1 MSGHY
6 EYSDWLGDN
15 VWVEDPPA
23 AKVAPVVAAGLPAL
37 AATQPA
43 PVAAAPIAPVV
54 ATPVAPVTPVTSAP
68 AAFDPKG
75 NLDAATLAA
84 LQDAYAKQGVGGMQ
98 DIGGYDSNGQQQ
110 FVPTTVNGFQ
120 INANLIANPNYVPQ
134 GADNSSPQ
142 SETMQGT
149 NVASYSKQVGDNVYV
164 YDTKGNLTSV
174 VPTGGRW
181 GGAIDMIKFLGPAI
195 LSGGL
200 GGAAGAGSA
209 MGLGTGTAATIGG
222 GAALGAGTAAL
233 TGGDILKGALL
244 GGLGGASNVGIG
256 DTGATVGQVTSGVNL
271 VKNLESGN
279 LFGAITGAANIAGA
293 GNTQIGE
300 TGLTI
305 NDLSKDVNLAKA
317 VISGNPQALMG
328 ALTSV
333 ASSATNSSNDANN
346 LINQYT
352 QTGAGTGAATPDYP
366 TNDLGFQQI
375 LGEFSNPKD
384 LSGNASVNVAS
395 NDNASAL
402 AALEDAKT
410 AAKIDSG
417 QTVDL
422 GEVSNNPPETELPP
436 GLNFPG
442 DQSTP
447 TEAQQ
452 QQAISNLHDAL
463 AETQQPETPAETP
476 ITNPDAL
483 IGNLQDAGLTNDFIS
498 RNTPILGIGDPT
510 DQISNPPPISAE
522 ERALLA
528 PQAPVTNSDALIAEL
543 QDAGLT
549 NEQIGIPTPPSAPAE
564 AAQPETPV
572 TRSIAPAPAET
583 PAPIQ
588 DIIAELQ
595 NAGLTN
601 AEIKNLVPEAEQ
613 FIAPEPAPETKA
625 AEVAPE
631 TPVTV
636 PTQAEQQPAVENFI
650 KQIEQYQAPEPTV
663 EQILASEPPP
673 AGVPAETPTPEV
685 TPEVQALIDQ
695 AVTGQQESA
704 QAGQPAIDQ
713 QTQQLLSDLSGG
725 TDTGVTPTD
734 VSNPVFKAE
743 PDAAGTDAEFYKMIG
758 IDPTTIDP
766 FKNVEGELDPSD
778 LAINRANKIDQSNQQ
793 GNEWDNASTGDDLF
807 TTEPPPEETPIDQI
821 DITRKLPTD
830 DSEPGWE
837 GWTPPPTP
845 IDYSGISDILS
856 GGQTEPSSIDY
867 SGISDILSGGQS
879 ETPPEETP
887 PEETLPPAFSIP
899 RIPSAPATKTPAAAP
914 AKTVAPAAKKA
925 AVTQAAALASAIAQG
940 YMPSV
945 GDVAH
950 IKSLESLFGPILGTL
965 LAEQTNEKKDDS
977 LSALEGMDQE
987 YASGGHVDDFSVEAL
1002 LHILRS

>member
-6 EYSDWLGDN
+6 EYSDWLNQD

-23 AKVAPVVAAGLPAL
+23 AKVAPAAPVVAAGLPAL

-43 PVAAAPIAPVV
+43 PAAAAPIAPVV

-110 FVPTTVNGFQ
+110 FVPTTANGFQ

-305 NDLSKDVNLAKA
+305 NDLSKDANLAKA

-352 QTGAGTGAATPDYP
+352 QTGAGTGAATTDY
-366 TNDLGFQQI
+366 
-375 LGEFSNPKD
+375 
-384 LSGNASVNVAS
+384 AS
-395 NDNASAL
+395 NDVGTQQLIDALTNTPAATGQSVQVANNDNANSL

-410 AAKIDSG
+410 AAKIDNG
-417 QTVDL
+417 QSIDL
-422 GEVSNNPPETELPP
+422 GTVGNTPPDAALQS

-442 DQSTP
+442 DQSVP
-447 TEAQQ
+447 TQEQQ
-452 QQAISNLHDAL
+452 QQSVGDLQTAL
-463 AETQQPETPAETP
+463 AESQQSDTPT
-476 ITNPDAL
+476 
-483 IGNLQDAGLTNDFIS
+483 
-498 RNTPILGIGDPT
+498 
-510 DQISNPPPISAE
+510 
-522 ERALLA
+522 A
-528 PQAPVTNSDALIAEL
+528 PQDVIKTL

-549 NEQIGIPTPPSAPAE
+549 NEQIGIPTPPSVPEAPAE
-564 AAQPETPV
+564 
-572 TRSIAPAPAET
+572 PAVRAT
-583 PAPIQ
+583 A
-588 DIIAELQ
+588 
-595 NAGLTN
+595 
-601 AEIKNLVPEAEQ
+601 
-613 FIAPEPAPETKA
+613 
-625 AEVAPE
+625 
-631 TPVTV
+631 
-636 PTQAEQQPAVENFI
+636 PTQAEQQPAVEELI
-650 KQIEQYQAPEPTV
+650 KQLEATQPAQTV
-663 EQILASEPPP
+663 EQIMASKPPP
-673 AGVPAETPTPEV
+673 AVSQAEPAETPAETPTPEV
-685 TPEVQALIDQ
+685 TPEVQTLIDQ

-704 QAGQPAIDQ
+704 QADQPAIDQ

-725 TDTGVTPTD
+725 TDTGVTPAETPRSIDNQIAADEQAKADAEAAQAETD
-734 VSNPVFKAE
+734 KLASTHPDPVQALIDQVTNTDQPAIDQQTQDLLNE
-743 PDAAGTDAEFYKMIG
+743 LSGGTDNG
-758 IDPTTIDP
+758 VT
-766 FKNVEGELDPSD
+766 S
-778 LAINRANKIDQSNQQ
+778 
-793 GNEWDNASTGDDLF
+793 
-807 TTEPPPEETPIDQI
+807 
-821 DITRKLPTD
+821 
-830 DSEPGWE
+830 
-837 GWTPPPTP
+837 P

-856 GGQTEPSSIDY
+856 GGQTETPEEDIPTIDVIGKREPPTIDD
-867 SGISDILSGGQS
+867 SGISDILSGGQTETTPIDYSGISDILTGGQS
-879 ETPPEETP
+879 ETPPTEQA
-887 PEETLPPAFSIP
+887 PAVSIP
-899 RIPSAPATKTPAAAP
+899 KIPTTTPAVAP
-914 AKTVAPAAKKA
+914 VKTVVPVAKKPAA
-925 AVTQAAALASAIAQG
+925 AAALASAIAQG

-950 IKSLESLFGPILGTL
+950 IKSLESLFGPLLGE
-965 LAEQTNEKKDDS
+965 APPEPAHEKKDDS